1 MYSVIRIKGNRSRWK
16 GIALKPFFIAQMFT
30 FSYEVHGFFIGE
42 SVGPE
47 YDSLLILRLE
57 GER

>member
-30 FSYEVHGFFIGE
+30 FSYGVHGFLSE
-42 SVGPE
+42 KLW
-47 YDSLLILRLE
+47 DQDTTAC
-57 GER
+57 